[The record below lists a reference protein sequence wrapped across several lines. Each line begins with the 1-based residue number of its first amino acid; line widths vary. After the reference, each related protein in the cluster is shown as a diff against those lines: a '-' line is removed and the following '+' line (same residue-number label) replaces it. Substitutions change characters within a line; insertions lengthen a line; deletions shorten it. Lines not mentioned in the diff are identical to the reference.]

1 MPPTKKMAET
11 VTDSSSA
18 LAKVLGYTFG
28 RTLGE
33 GSYSKVR
40 TAKSP
45 EGKILACKQI
55 NKECAGKDFIERF
68 LPRELGIICNIKHPH
83 IVTVH
88 KVYEIANIIYIFM
101 DFCQNGDLLEYIR
114 KNGNFSE
121 KTSKELFRQVAGAV
135 DYLHGLDLAH
145 RDLKCENIMLMA
157 DNRVKLG
164 DFGFARHCKTAH
176 GEEIMSKTF
185 CGSSAYAAPEIIQA
199 LEYEPKKYDMWAMG
213 CILYIMTCASMP
225 FDDSNIKKMIKLQ
238 LSRHIHAVIAK
249 WETRTEALK
258 YLLCGLLE
266 PCTKERYTIEDAIN
280 SQWLKED

>member
-1 MPPTKKMAET
+1 M
-11 VTDSSSA
+11 
-18 LAKVLGYTFG
+18 AKVLGYTFG

-68 LPRELGIICNIKHPH
+68 LPRELGLVSVADINISCLLLNFRIICNIKHPH

-121 KTSKELFRQVAGAV
+121 KTSKDLFR
-135 DYLHGLDLAH
+135 
-145 RDLKCENIMLMA
+145 
-157 DNRVKLG
+157 
-164 DFGFARHCKTAH
+164 
-176 GEEIMSKTF
+176 
-185 CGSSAYAAPEIIQA
+185 
-199 LEYEPKKYDMWAMG
+199 YELNAM
-213 CILYIMTCASMP
+213 
-225 FDDSNIKKMIKLQ
+225 
-238 LSRHIHAVIAK
+238 
-249 WETRTEALK
+249 
-258 YLLCGLLE
+258 
-266 PCTKERYTIEDAIN
+266 KEV
-280 SQWLKED
+280 L